1 MTTIFTG
8 RYPQYPFANSTSGSG
23 EYVVPDSCC
32 KHLSNVLVNEDY
44 ENCRT
49 QTASDG
55 SGNLVGCYDAA
66 VVEVVDQWLF
76 VSIIVG
82 IVAGVMVS
90 ELMTLHINIFFKAR
104 RQTWIF
110 PCISKLLMVYSFST
124 FWSSSLLAS

>member
-1 MTTIFTG
+1 MTNLGKLPWQFHCCGVDGPSDWHNQTAVTTIFTG
-8 RYPQYPFANSTSGSG
+8 SYPQDPFANNTSGSS

-55 SGNLVGCYDAA
+55 SGDLVGCYDAA

-90 ELMTLHINIFFKAR
+90 ELMNVHKT
-104 RQTWIF
+104 
-110 PCISKLLMVYSFST
+110 
-124 FWSSSLLAS
+124 